1 MPASHTTR
9 RPRAVR
15 PVVLVTGG
23 SGTIGRA
30 ICLAFGRAGW
40 NVGVHY
46 RTSAREAQRTAAL
59 VEKHGGIAVLIQ
71 ADIRDGKQ
79 TQEMVNQLIDRWGRL
94 DVMVCNAG
102 QATSGLALAQRA
114 DEWRGDIETNLSG
127 TFHCL
132 QAAAA
137 PMQSRRR
144 GSIVVIGSYAAM
156 QGSPGQSAYAASKAG
171 LIGLVK
177 SAARE
182 WGASGIRVNLIFPG
196 WQQTKLAGD
205 AFRAAGRFT
214 DHATGRPPA
223 RTQVAEA
230 VVLLASMAET
240 SGQVWNLDSRIL

>member
-1 MPASHTTR
+1 MR
-9 RPRAVR
+9 RPRAAR
-15 PVVLVTGG
+15 PVVLVTGA
-23 SGTIGRA
+23 SGGIGRA

-40 NVGVHY
+40 KVGVHY
-46 RTSAREAQRTAAL
+46 RTRKREAERTASL
-59 VEKHGGIAVLIQ
+59 VEKQGGSAMLIH

-79 TQEMVNQLIDRWGRL
+79 TQEMVNQLVDRWGRL
-94 DVMVCNAG
+94 DGMVCNAG
-102 QATSGLALAQRA
+102 QATSGLMLAQRT
-114 DEWRGDIETNLSG
+114 DEWREDIDTNLSG

-132 QAAAA
+132 RAAAA
-137 PMQSRRR
+137 PMQSQRR

-182 WGASGIRVNLIFPG
+182 WGPSGIRVNLILPG

-205 AFRAAGRFT
+205 AFPAAGHCT
-214 DHATGRPPA
+214 DHATGRSPA

-240 SGQVWNLDSRIL
+240 SGQVWNLDSRIF